1 MKVSVVVPC
10 YNVAAFLETC
20 FETLLAQSLKDCEF
34 VFVNDGSSDATASIL
49 DAFKQR
55 DPRVRVIHQANKGLG
70 GARNTGIAV
79 AQGEYIGFLDADDQL
94 SPNYFEALYDAA
106 KSCDA
111 DIAWTN
117 IQRLVLGK
125 VKHKSVN
132 ITKKRILTLPQEKTG
147 DKSNRVVDKIYRRS
161 LFDNPSLLFREHRF
175 YEDIFFSTPVLLA
188 AKKVVTVPEAT
199 YYYVYNP
206 HSITK
211 RRQDEKL
218 QKDRYEA
225 LLFVRNLLKKEGLPV
240 PRHLRQIRKKNY
252 SLCGLSVLKVK
263 DCGEYDL
270 LKLFDLIPL
279 WWRKHPDIG

>member
-10 YNVAAFLETC
+10 YNVEVFLETC
-20 FETLLAQSLKDCEF
+20 LQTLLAQSLKNCEF
-34 VFVNDGSSDATASIL
+34 IFVDDGSSDATPAIL
-49 DAFKQR
+49 DSFKER

-70 GARNTGIAV
+70 GARNTGIET
-79 AQGEYIGFLDADDQL
+79 AQGEYIGFLDADDML
-94 SPNYFEALYDAA
+94 SENYFEALYTAA

-117 IQRLVLGK
+117 IQRFLLGK
-125 VKHKSVN
+125 VKHKSVD
-132 ITKKRILTLPQEKTG
+132 ITERRILTEPLEKVG
-147 DKSNRVVDKIYRRS
+147 GKSNRVVDKIYRRT
-161 LFDNPSLLFREHRF
+161 LFDNKALLFQEHRF

-206 HSITK
+206 NSITK

-218 QKDRYEA
+218 QKDRYES
-225 LLFVRNLLKKEGLPV
+225 LLFVRNLLKKEGLKV

-252 SLCGLSVLKVK
+252 SVCGLSVVKVK
-263 DCGEYDL
+263 DCGEYDVV
-270 LKLFDLIPL
+270 KLFDVIPV
-279 WWRKHPDIG
+279 WWCRHRHLA